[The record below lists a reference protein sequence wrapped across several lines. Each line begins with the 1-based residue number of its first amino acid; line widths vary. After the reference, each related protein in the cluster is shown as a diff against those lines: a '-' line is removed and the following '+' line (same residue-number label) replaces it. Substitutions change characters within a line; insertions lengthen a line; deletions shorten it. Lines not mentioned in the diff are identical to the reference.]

1 MNTASISVR
10 VAAASLMLAG
20 AGAGAAQANCK
31 PLLDAFEKMSNQKRV
46 AFCLV
51 DKLGKCL
58 TADGKAQGDK
68 WIDGNPMSEVAK
80 DLREGEK
87 KGVVKCMSAGTG
99 KWASAA
105 VDKFETQPQNGGN
118 ISFRRGMFHW
128 VDKASGLVVAQGAD
142 AAEPL
147 MGYQYGDAVK

>member
-10 VAAASLMLAG
+10 VAAASLMLA
-20 AGAGAAQANCK
+20 AAGAAQANCK
-31 PLLDAFEKMSNQKRV
+31 PLFEAFEKMRNQKRV

-58 TADGKAQGDK
+58 MADGKAQGDK

-87 KGVVKCMSAGTG
+87 KGVVKCLSAGTG
-99 KWASAA
+99 KWASAT
-105 VDKFETQPQNGGN
+105 VDKFETQPRSGGN